1 MSTPNDFS
9 MSKLSLNSDSES
21 TEDWD
26 RSMSQD
32 SQSSQSSPDSSEPKT
47 PRNSVVFPRNG
58 SGETECTPSRGG
70 RQKRSL
76 SELLRLHAEKGTECS
91 LTQDEAERLGDVL
104 GEWINASSSPY
115 EAEDNFFQRS
125 HDDLS
130 MPRSP
135 NPNSGVASARP
146 RGQSESVCKKS

>member
-1 MSTPNDFS
+1 

-32 SQSSQSSPDSSEPKT
+32 SQSSESSPDSSEPKT
-47 PRNSVVFPRNG
+47 PRNSVMFPRNG
-58 SGETECTPSRGG
+58 NEEPDGTPSGNG

-76 SELLRLHAEKGTECS
+76 SELLRLHSEKGTEC
-91 LTQDEAERLGDVL
+91 TFTPDEAQRLGDVL

-115 EAEDNFFQRS
+115 EGEDDFFQRS
-125 HDDLS
+125 HDDMS
-130 MPRSP
+130 IPRSP
-135 NPNSGVASARP
+135 NPNMTANARP
-146 RGQSESVCKKS
+146 RGQSESIGSKS

>member
-1 MSTPNDFS
+1 MSTSNDFS

-47 PRNSVVFPRNG
+47 PRNSVVFPRNE
-58 SGETECTPSRGG
+58 SGEAESTPLGGG

-91 LTQDEAERLGDVL
+91 VTPDEAQRLGDVL

-115 EAEDNFFQRS
+115 EGEDDFFQRG

-130 MPRSP
+130 IPRSP
-135 NPNSGVASARP
+135 NPQSDAPTTRP
-146 RGQSESVCKKS
+146 RGQSESVLKKP

>member
-1 MSTPNDFS
+1 MSTSNDFS

-32 SQSSQSSPDSSEPKT
+32 SQSSQSSPDNSEPKT

-58 SGETECTPSRGG
+58 NGETESTPCTGG

-91 LTQDEAERLGDVL
+91 MSPEEAERLGDVL
-104 GEWINASSSPY
+104 GEWINASFSPY
-115 EAEDNFFQRS
+115 EGEDDFFQRS
-125 HDDLS
+125 RDDMS
-130 MPRSP
+130 IRQSP
-135 NPNSGVASARP
+135 NPSTTSIRP
-146 RGQSESVCKKS
+146 RGQSESVRSKS